1 MPRNFGC
8 SDDFLSYIRPKWWG
22 FGSLNNSWII
32 HISNSMHIALG
43 GYKQDLYIKEYTPK
57 NYLG

>member
-1 MPRNFGC
+1 MIFLATSHQ
-8 SDDFLSYIRPKWWG
+8 SDEVLAHLTTVELFT
-22 FGSLNNSWII
+22 FN
-32 HISNSMHIALG
+32 SNSMHIALG